1 MNSNAAQEEIRRTF
15 DVSRETMAK
24 LEGYVALLL
33 KWQAKINI
41 IGPSTTEQVWDRHI
55 ADSLQLT
62 SIISELRPGDHV
74 SLLDL
79 GTGAGLPGI
88 PLALHLAQEQ
98 GVLVHLVDSNSKK
111 AAFLREATRI
121 TGIDAKVHCTRIEAI
136 EQKEVTPVP
145 NVVVSRALA
154 PLDQL
159 VAWSQPWIEQGA
171 VGVFQK
177 GRSVEKEIA
186 ATDRSRPFD
195 YKVVQSPLNPESS
208 MVVVEARRQGHD

>member
-1 MNSNAAQEEIRRTF
+1 MTSSVAQEAISRTF

-24 LEGYVALLL
+24 LQDYVALLL

-62 SIISELRPGDHV
+62 SLIAGLCAGKDI

-88 PLALHLAQEQ
+88 PLALHLAEQ
-98 GVLVHLVDSNSKK
+98 QKVLVHLVDSNSKK
-111 AAFLREATRI
+111 AAFLREAVRI
-121 TGIDAKVHCTRIEAI
+121 TGIDAKVHCMRIEAI
-136 EQKEVTPVP
+136 EQNEVTPAP

-154 PLDQL
+154 PMDQL

-195 YKVVQSPLNPESS
+195 YKVVQSSLNPESS
-208 MVVVEARRQGHD
+208 MVVVEARR